1 MMYCHMI
8 EEIEQERQEY
18 LSQRKEIFRRGSYG
32 EALTIVNTK
41 IYMCNRFINLLK
53 SCEEQEIALDAEN
66 RMIKNQK

>member
-1 MMYCHMI
+1 MYFHMI

-18 LSQRKEIFRRGSYG
+18 LSQRKQIFHRGSYG

-53 SCEEQEIALDAEN
+53 NCEAQEIALDAEN
-66 RMIKNQK
+66 RIERP